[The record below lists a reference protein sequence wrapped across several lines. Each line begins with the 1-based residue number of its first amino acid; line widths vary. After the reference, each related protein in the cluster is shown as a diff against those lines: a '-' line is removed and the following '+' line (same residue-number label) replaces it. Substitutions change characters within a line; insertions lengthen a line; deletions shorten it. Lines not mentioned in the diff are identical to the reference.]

1 LQLSKSDN
9 YRRFAA
15 ECLKLARSADDET
28 RRSLFLQ
35 MAQAWLALAQKEEAA
50 ADRNGDPHKK
60 TS

>member
-1 LQLSKSDN
+1 LSRSDD

-15 ECLKLARSADDET
+15 ECLKLAQSADDET

-35 MAQAWLALAQKEEAA
+35 MAQAWLALAQREEAG
-50 ADRNGDPHKK
+50 ADRKGHPHDK